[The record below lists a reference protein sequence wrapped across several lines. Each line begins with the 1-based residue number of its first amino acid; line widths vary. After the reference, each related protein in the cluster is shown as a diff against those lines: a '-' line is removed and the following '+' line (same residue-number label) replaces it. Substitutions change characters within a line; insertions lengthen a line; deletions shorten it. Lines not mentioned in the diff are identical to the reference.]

1 MSFHQGIRFP
11 YYDSNPN
18 SEYIF
23 SISFDPLWIL
33 YYPNPPVKL
42 PGLLSI
48 WIPLALSH
56 LGVSSR
62 PEFTQRVESNAKANF
77 GTLPTTI
84 YWLNTTL
91 AEKKKA
97 GKGGPR

>member
-33 YYPNPPVKL
+33 YPNPPVKL

-48 WIPLALSH
+48 WITFGS
-56 LGVSSR
+56 VTSR
-62 PEFTQRVESNAKANF
+62 CEF
-77 GTLPTTI
+77 
-84 YWLNTTL
+84 
-91 AEKKKA
+91 KA
-97 GKGGPR
+97 GVYTKSGK